1 MNINSLVGCFQFA
14 VISTYGSYLWKVVQG
29 KNSDEPVK
37 KVAEA
42 HCAGREWRLA
52 LVIVVF
58 IYKDKKAMFFLN
70 IKERFPVSFSEWGMQ
85 LIQSGCN
92 YSFNLNL
99 KLNNMTKNPEQFF
112 WVNALLKI
120 FNAQSSSCDAA
131 ASIQHCL
138 FYSKGIYS
146 KPKIYKPQ
154 L

>member
-1 MNINSLVGCFQFA
+1 
-14 VISTYGSYLWKVVQG
+14 
-29 KNSDEPVK
+29 
-37 KVAEA
+37 
-42 HCAGREWRLA
+42 
-52 LVIVVF
+52 
-58 IYKDKKAMFFLN
+58 
-70 IKERFPVSFSEWGMQ
+70 MQ

-131 ASIQHCL
+131 ASIQQCL
-138 FYSKGIYS
+138 FYSKEIYS